1 MKQRILFFLLTLSF
15 PLFSQN
21 TISLGNNASQKASL
35 DQVAW
40 IAGHWRGEA
49 FGGITEEIWSPPLG
63 DSMMGSFKLVVDD
76 KVEFYEIC
84 QMVQEG
90 ETIMFRLKHFDGKLK
105 GWEEKDETQ
114 DFALVKIE
122 KDALYFND
130 FTIKRISEDH
140 IIFYVVIEEEEKSQE
155 IEFKYFR
162 YTQK

>member
-1 MKQRILFFLLTLSF
+1 MKQRILFFLLTVFF

-21 TISLGNNASQKASL
+21 TISLGNNESQKASL

-40 IAGHWRGEA
+40 IAGHWKGEA

-105 GWEEKDETQ
+105 GREEKDDTQ

-122 KDALYFND
+122 KDAVYFND
-130 FTIKRISEDH
+130 FTIKRITKDH
-140 IIFYVVIEEEEKSQE
+140 IIFYVVVEDGETSEEVT
-155 IEFKYFR
+155 FKYYR
-162 YTQK
+162 VK

>member
-1 MKQRILFFLLTLSF
+1 MKPIFLLLLFAVPLS
-15 PLFSQN
+15 LFSQN
-21 TISLGNNASQKASL
+21 TLSLGSNTSPKANLS
-35 DQVAW
+35 QVAW
-40 IAGHWRGEA
+40 IAGHWKGEA
-49 FGGITEEIWSPPLG
+49 FGGITEEVWTAPLG
-63 DSMMGSFKLVVDD
+63 DSMMGAFKLVVEN

-84 QMVQEG
+84 QMIQEN

-122 KDALYFND
+122 KDAVYFND

-140 IIFYVVIEEEEKSQE
+140 IIFYVVIEEEGKSQE